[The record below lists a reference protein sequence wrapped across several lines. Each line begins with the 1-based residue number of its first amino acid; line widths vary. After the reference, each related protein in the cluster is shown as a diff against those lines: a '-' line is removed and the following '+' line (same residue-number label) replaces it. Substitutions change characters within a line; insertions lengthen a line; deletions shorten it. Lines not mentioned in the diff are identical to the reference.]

1 LLDEPTRGLDGVQKH
16 HLIALVR
23 ALSREG
29 ACVVIATHDVE
40 LIAMLADRVVLL
52 GDGEIVAEGPTRDV
66 LSGSL
71 AYSTVVNRVFG
82 PGYLTLDDVALEL
95 RPASDTIVSV
105 R

>member
-1 LLDEPTRGLDGVQKH
+1 
-16 HLIALVR
+16 
-23 ALSREG
+23 LSREG